1 MEAIKKDD
9 LFDDELCGMVKFTDA
24 TVKPTQPVKADK
36 KTVDKEPVKEK
47 KTAQKPSETAKKS
60 VSKEPV
66 KEKKTA
72 QKPTSKPMDAEYE
85 PVKTWYEEKTV
96 NMVKWVVVFMA
107 LEYLFF
113 YWQQTGQM
121 QSTAAMPSMIVCAL
135 LAGVSVGKN
144 WKWRK

>member
-1 MEAIKKDD
+1 MEAIKKDE

-24 TVKPTQPVKADK
+24 TVKPQKPVELK
-36 KTVDKEPVKEK
+36 KNPESKLHGEEK
-47 KTAQKPSETAKKS
+47 KMAQKSS
-60 VSKEPV
+60 D
-66 KEKKTA
+66 
-72 QKPTSKPMDAEYE
+72 KPIDAEYE
-85 PVKTWYEEKTV
+85 PVKTWYDAKAV
-96 NMVKWVVVFMA
+96 NMVKWVVVFMG

-135 LAGVSVGKN
+135 LAGISVGKN

>member
-1 MEAIKKDD
+1 MEATKKDE
-9 LFDDELCGMVKFTDA
+9 LFDDALCGMVKFTDA
-24 TVKPTQPVKADK
+24 TMAAQKPAESEK
-36 KTVDKEPVKEK
+36 KTVNKEPANEK
-47 KTAQKPSETAKKS
+47 KTAQKST
-60 VSKEPV
+60 
-66 KEKKTA
+66 EKT
-72 QKPTSKPMDAEYE
+72 MDSEYE

-135 LAGVSVGKN
+135 LAGISVGKN
-144 WKWRK
+144 WKWGR